1 MFFMASF
8 ICVHI
13 PLGNVIEN
21 LLNDE
26 SSGNVGGILL
36 KILVLLQL

>member
-1 MFFMASF
+1 MVSF
-8 ICVHI
+8 TYVHI

-26 SSGNVGGILL
+26 SSGNVGEILL
-36 KILVLLQL
+36 TIFVLFQE